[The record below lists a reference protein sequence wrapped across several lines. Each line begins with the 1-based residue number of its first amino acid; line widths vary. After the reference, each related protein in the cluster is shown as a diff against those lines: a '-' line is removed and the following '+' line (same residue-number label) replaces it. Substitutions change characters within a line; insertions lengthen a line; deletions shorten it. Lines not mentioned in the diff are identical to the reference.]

1 MEQNFLQKNLKAIII
16 IGIIVVAALWVV
28 GKYNGFISKGEA
40 INNQW
45 AQVENQ
51 LQRRFDLIPNLV
63 ETVKGVAKQEKDV
76 FGAIADAR
84 SKYAGATTVND
95 KAKAAGEYESA
106 IARLLVI
113 TENYPTL
120 QSSQAFR
127 DLMTSLEGTENRIS
141 VERMKYNESVKSYNI
156 TRQSFPGN
164 IIASIFNF
172 DIKEYFQVA
181 EEAKVNPKVNFTN

>member
-1 MEQNFLQKNLKAIII
+1 MEQTFFQKNKKAIII
-16 IGIIVVAALWVV
+16 VVIIAIIVLWAV
-28 GKYNGFISKGEA
+28 GGYNRFVKQGEA

-76 FGAIADAR
+76 FGMIAEAR
-84 SKYAGATTVND
+84 SKYAGATTVD
-95 KAKAAGEYESA
+95 AKAKAAGEYESA

-113 TENYPTL
+113 TENYPVL

-127 DLMTSLEGTENRIS
+127 DLMTSLEGSENRIS
-141 VERMKYNESVKSYNI
+141 VERMKYNDAVRAYNVS
-156 TRQSFPGN
+156 RQSFPSN
-164 IIASIFNF
+164 IIASLFHF
-172 DIKEYFQVA
+172 GAKEYFQIA
-181 EEAKVNPKVNFTN
+181 EEAKTTPKVNFTN